1 MEPRKSIAFLLRN
14 TQSPLQLIAGV
25 FGSFVGIFIVGLAV
39 QLYAEYTHLISN
51 QGNVTGYQFI
61 IINKKVSAL
70 NTFKQGISQFT
81 TEDLDKIRELGV
93 VEDIGV
99 FKSNQFSVE
108 GILQI
113 PGQNGGFGSEMF
125 FESVEDQFID
135 QTPEDW
141 NWKAGDETVPL
152 ILPTDFLNLYNFN
165 FAPSRGLPVLS
176 QKTTKLARFSIAISG
191 EKGEETFVGRIAGY
205 SSRINSI
212 LVPLSFM
219 EFANEKFTANTPQKS
234 GKIIVSIKDD
244 KIATLY
250 KLIKEL
256 DWETNEDKL
265 RSGKFAAILELLIS
279 MMVLVGLLIVAVS
292 FSSTILYVILAINKS
307 RYEID
312 TLMLI
317 GVPRTFIV
325 RWYMTNLG
333 GINVFIGIGTWLS
346 LSFLKSKLDEFAAGY
361 SYQLLEK
368 LHFSTYL
375 IICSTLLFIT
385 LIQYLRIR
393 KLDR

>member
-81 TEDLDKIRELGV
+81 TEDLEKIRELGV

-191 EKGEETFVGRIAGY
+191 EKGQETFAGRIAGY

-317 GVPRTFIV
+317 GVPRSFIV

>member
-70 NTFKQGISQFT
+70 NTFKQGISQFS

-165 FAPSRGLPVLS
+165 FNFELFSGVRDYSTKVDFDYFPNIRNQVKFGGAYTFHTFTP
-176 QKTTKLARFSIAISG
+176 TTATGTIGETSISP
-191 EKGEETFVGRIAGY
+191 EK
-205 SSRINSI
+205 INRQY
-212 LVPLSFM
+212 
-219 EFANEKFTANTPQKS
+219 ANE
-234 GKIIVSIKDD
+234 
-244 KIATLY
+244 
-250 KLIKEL
+250 
-256 DWETNEDKL
+256 
-265 RSGKFAAILELLIS
+265 AA
-279 MMVLVGLLIVAVS
+279 A
-292 FSSTILYVILAINKS
+292 
-307 RYEID
+307 
-312 TLMLI
+312 
-317 GVPRTFIV
+317 
-325 RWYMTNLG
+325 
-333 GINVFIGIGTWLS
+333 
-346 LSFLKSKLDEFAAGY
+346 
-361 SYQLLEK
+361 
-368 LHFSTYL
+368 
-375 IICSTLLFIT
+375 
-385 LIQYLRIR
+385 
-393 KLDR
+393 

>member
-39 QLYAEYTHLISN
+39 QLYSEYTHLISN

-70 NTFKQGISQFT
+70 NTFKKGVSQFT
-81 TEDLDKIRELGV
+81 TEELDRIRELGV

-176 QKTTKLARFSIAISG
+176 QKTTKLARFSISISG
-191 EKGEETFVGRIAGY
+191 EKGQETFVGRIAGY

-279 MMVLVGLLIVAVS
+279 LMVFVGLVIVGVS
-292 FSSTILYVILAINKS
+292 FSATILYVILAINKS

-317 GVPRTFIV
+317 GFPRNFIV
-325 RWYMTNLG
+325 RWYMFNLG
-333 GINVFIGIGTWLS
+333 GINVLIGLSTWVS
-346 LSFLKSKLDEFAAGY
+346 LSYLKSLMNEFAAGY
-361 SYQLLEK
+361 SYELYDG
-368 LHFSTYL
+368 LHPSTYFT
-375 IICSTLLFIT
+375 IAATLLVLWIV
-385 LIQYLRIR
+385 QYFRIR
-393 KLDR
+393 NLDK

>member
-1 MEPRKSIAFLLRN
+1 MEPLKSIAFLLRN

-81 TEDLDKIRELGV
+81 TEDLEKIRELGV

-191 EKGEETFVGRIAGY
+191 EKGQETFAGRIAGY

>member
-70 NTFKQGISQFT
+70 NTFKQGISQFS

-191 EKGEETFVGRIAGY
+191 EKGQETFVGRIAGY

-317 GVPRTFIV
+317 GVPRIFIV

-333 GINVFIGIGTWLS
+333 GINVFIGIGAWLS

-361 SYQLLEK
+361 SYELYDG

-375 IICSTLLFIT
+375 VICSTLLFIS

>member
-39 QLYAEYTHLISN
+39 QLYAEYNQLISS
-51 QGNVTGYQFI
+51 QGNVAGYQFVL
-61 IINKKVSAL
+61 INKKVSAL
-70 NTFKQGISQFT
+70 NTFKKDISQFS

-93 VEDIGV
+93 VEDIGI

-108 GILQI
+108 GVLQI

-125 FESVEDQFID
+125 FEAVEDKFID

-176 QKTTKLARFSIAISG
+176 QKTTKLARFSIAIRG
-191 EKGEETFVGRIAGY
+191 EKGQGTFVGRIAGY

-219 EFANEKFTANTPQKS
+219 DFANEKFTANTPQKT

-279 MMVLVGLLIVAVS
+279 LMVLVGLVIVAVS
-292 FSSTILYVILAINKS
+292 FSATILYVILAINKS

-317 GVPRTFIV
+317 GVPRSFIV
-325 RWYMTNLG
+325 RWYMLNLG
-333 GINVFIGIGTWLS
+333 AINVLIGLATWLS
-346 LSFLKSKLDEFAAGY
+346 LSYLKSLMDGFGSGY
-361 SYQLLEK
+361 SYELYDG
-368 LHFSTYL
+368 LHPYTYL
-375 IICSTLLFIT
+375 TITATLLV
-385 LIQYLRIR
+385 LWLVQYFRIR
-393 KLDR
+393 KLDK

>member
-1 MEPRKSIAFLLRN
+1 MGPRKSITFLLRK
-14 TQSPLQLIAGV
+14 TQSPLQLIAGI

-51 QGNVTGYQFI
+51 QGNVAGYQFI

-70 NTFKQGISQFT
+70 NTLKRDISQFSS
-81 TEDLDKIRELGV
+81 EDLDRIRDLGV

-125 FESVEDQFID
+125 LESVEDQFID

-141 NWKAGDETVPL
+141 NWKIGDETVPL

-176 QKTTKLARFSIAISG
+176 QKTTKLARFSISISG
-191 EKGEETFVGRIAGY
+191 EKGQETFVGRIAGY

-279 MMVLVGLLIVAVS
+279 IMVLVGLLIVAVS

-325 RWYMTNLG
+325 RWYIGNLG
-333 GINVFIGIGTWLS
+333 TINAFIGIGAGIALI
-346 LSFLKSKLDEFAAGY
+346 LFKNKLDEFAAGY
-361 SYQLLEK
+361 SYQLLEE
-368 LHFSTYL
+368 LHFTTYL

>member
-70 NTFKQGISQFT
+70 NTFKQGISQFS

-191 EKGEETFVGRIAGY
+191 EKGQETFVGRIAGY

-219 EFANEKFTANTPQKS
+219 EFANEKFTADTPQKS

-317 GVPRTFIV
+317 GVPRIFIV

-333 GINVFIGIGTWLS
+333 GINVFIGIGAWLS

>member
-39 QLYAEYTHLISN
+39 QLYAEYNHLISN
-51 QGNVTGYQFI
+51 QGKVAGYQFI
-61 IINKKVSAL
+61 LINKKVSAL
-70 NTFKQGISQFT
+70 NTFKKDISQFSS
-81 TEDLDKIRELGV
+81 EDLDKIRELGV

-108 GILQI
+108 GVLQI
-113 PGQNGGFGSEMF
+113 PGQSGGFGSEMF
-125 FESVEDQFID
+125 LESVEDQFID

-141 NWKAGDETVPL
+141 NWKSGDETVPL

-176 QKTTKLARFSIAISG
+176 QKTTKLARFSISISG
-191 EKGEETFVGRIAGY
+191 EKGQDTFVGRIAGY

-212 LVPLSFM
+212 LVPMSFM
-219 EFANEKFTANTPQKS
+219 EFANEKFTANTPQKT

-244 KIATLY
+244 KLATLY

-279 MMVLVGLLIVAVS
+279 LMVLVGLVIVVVS
-292 FSSTILYVILAINKS
+292 FSATILYVILAINKS

-325 RWYMTNLG
+325 RWYMVNLG
-333 GINVFIGIGTWLS
+333 AINALIGLSTWLS
-346 LSFLKSKLDEFAAGY
+346 LTYLKSLMDGFAAGY
-361 SYQLLEK
+361 SYELYDG
-368 LHFSTYL
+368 LHLSTYL
-375 IICSTLLFIT
+375 TIAATLLVLWIV
-385 LIQYLRIR
+385 QYFRIR
-393 KLDR
+393 KLDK

>member
-1 MEPRKSIAFLLRN
+1 MGPQKSITFLLRK
-14 TQSPLQLIAGV
+14 TQSPLQLIAGI
-25 FGSFVGIFIVGLAV
+25 FGSFVGVFIVGLAV

-51 QGNVTGYQFI
+51 QGNVAGYQFI

-70 NTFKQGISQFT
+70 NTLKRDISQFSS
-81 TEDLDKIRELGV
+81 EDLDRIRGLGV
-93 VEDIGV
+93 VEDIGI

-108 GILQI
+108 GMLQI

-125 FESVEDQFID
+125 LESVEDQFID

-141 NWKAGDETVPL
+141 NWQAGQETVPL

-165 FAPSRGLPVLS
+165 FAPSRGLPLLS
-176 QKTTKLARFSIAISG
+176 QKTTKLARFSINISG
-191 EKGEETFVGRIAGY
+191 EKGQETFVGRIAGY

-212 LVPLSFM
+212 LVPMSFM
-219 EFANEKFTANTPQKS
+219 EFANEKFTANHPENI

-250 KLIKEL
+250 KLIKEQ

-265 RSGKFAAILELLIS
+265 RSGKFAAILEMLIS
-279 MMVLVGLLIVAVS
+279 IMAFVGLVIVAVS
-292 FSSTILYVILAINKS
+292 FSSTILYIILAINKS

-317 GVPRTFIV
+317 GVPRAFIV
-325 RWYMTNLG
+325 RWYMVNLG
-333 GINVFIGIGTWLS
+333 MINALICVGTWIALI
-346 LSFLKSKLDEFAAGY
+346 LFKNKLDEFAAGY

-368 LHFSTYL
+368 LHFTTYL
-375 IICSTLLFIT
+375 IISSTLLFIT

>member
-39 QLYAEYTHLISN
+39 QLYSEYTHLISN

-70 NTFKQGISQFT
+70 NTFKKGVSQFT
-81 TEDLDKIRELGV
+81 TEELDRIRELGV

-176 QKTTKLARFSIAISG
+176 QKTTKLARFSISISG
-191 EKGEETFVGRIAGY
+191 EKGQETFVGRIAGY

-279 MMVLVGLLIVAVS
+279 LMVFVGLVIVGVS
-292 FSSTILYVILAINKS
+292 FSATILYVILAINKS

-317 GVPRTFIV
+317 GVPRNFIV
-325 RWYMTNLG
+325 RWYMFNLG
-333 GINVFIGIGTWLS
+333 GINVLIGLSTWVS
-346 LSFLKSKLDEFAAGY
+346 LSYLKSLMNEFAAGY
-361 SYQLLEK
+361 SYELYDG
-368 LHFSTYL
+368 LHPSTYFT
-375 IICSTLLFIT
+375 IAATLLVLWIV
-385 LIQYLRIR
+385 QYFRIR
-393 KLDR
+393 NLDK

>member
-25 FGSFVGIFIVGLAV
+25 FGPFVGIFIVGLAV
-39 QLYAEYTHLISN
+39 QLYSEYTHLISN

-70 NTFKQGISQFT
+70 NTFKKGVSQFT
-81 TEDLDKIRELGV
+81 TEELDRIRELGV

-176 QKTTKLARFSIAISG
+176 QKTTKLARFSISISG
-191 EKGEETFVGRIAGY
+191 EKGQETFVGRIAGY

-279 MMVLVGLLIVAVS
+279 LMVFVGLVIVGVS
-292 FSSTILYVILAINKS
+292 FSATILYVILAINKS

-317 GVPRTFIV
+317 GVPRNFIV
-325 RWYMTNLG
+325 RWYMFNLG
-333 GINVFIGIGTWLS
+333 GINVLIGLSTWVS
-346 LSFLKSKLDEFAAGY
+346 LSYLKSLMNEFAAGY
-361 SYQLLEK
+361 SYELYDG
-368 LHFSTYL
+368 LHPSTYFT
-375 IICSTLLFIT
+375 IAATLLVLWIV
-385 LIQYLRIR
+385 QYFRIR
-393 KLDR
+393 NLDK

>member
-1 MEPRKSIAFLLRN
+1 MGPRKSITFLLRK
-14 TQSPLQLIAGV
+14 TQSPLQLIAGI

-51 QGNVTGYQFI
+51 QGNVAGYQFI

-70 NTFKQGISQFT
+70 NTLKRDISQFSS
-81 TEDLDKIRELGV
+81 EDLDRIRDLGV

-125 FESVEDQFID
+125 LESVEDQFID

-141 NWKAGDETVPL
+141 NWKIGDETVPL

-176 QKTTKLARFSIAISG
+176 QKTTKLARFSISISG
-191 EKGEETFVGRIAGY
+191 EKGQETFVGRIAGY

-279 MMVLVGLLIVAVS
+279 IMVLVGLLIVAVS

-325 RWYMTNLG
+325 RWYIGNLG
-333 GINVFIGIGTWLS
+333 MINAFIGIGAGIALI
-346 LSFLKSKLDEFAAGY
+346 LFKNKLDEFAAGY

-368 LHFSTYL
+368 LHFTTYL

>member
-39 QLYAEYTHLISN
+39 QLYSEYTHLISN

-70 NTFKQGISQFT
+70 NTFKKGVSQFT
-81 TEDLDKIRELGV
+81 TEELDRIRELGV

-165 FAPSRGLPVLS
+165 FAPSRGLTVLS
-176 QKTTKLARFSIAISG
+176 QKTTKLARFSISISG
-191 EKGEETFVGRIAGY
+191 EKGQETFVGRIAGY

-279 MMVLVGLLIVAVS
+279 LMVFVGLVIVGVS
-292 FSSTILYVILAINKS
+292 FSATILYVILAINKS

-317 GVPRTFIV
+317 GVPRNFIV
-325 RWYMTNLG
+325 RWYMFNLG
-333 GINVFIGIGTWLS
+333 GINVLIGLSTWVS
-346 LSFLKSKLDEFAAGY
+346 LSYLKSLMNEFAAGY
-361 SYQLLEK
+361 SYELYDG
-368 LHFSTYL
+368 LHPSTYFT
-375 IICSTLLFIT
+375 IAATLLVLWIV
-385 LIQYLRIR
+385 QYFRIR
-393 KLDR
+393 NLDK

>member
-1 MEPRKSIAFLLRN
+1 MEPRKSIAFLLRS

-39 QLYAEYTHLISN
+39 QLYVEYTHLISN
-51 QGNVTGYQFI
+51 QGNAAGYQFI

-70 NTFKQGISQFT
+70 NTFKQDISQFSS
-81 TEDLDKIRELGV
+81 EDLDKIKGLGV
-93 VEDIGV
+93 VEDIGI

-125 FESVEDQFID
+125 FESVADQFID

-141 NWKAGDETVPL
+141 DWKPGEETVPL

-191 EKGEETFVGRIAGY
+191 EKGQETFAGRIAGY

-212 LVPLSFM
+212 LVPMSFM
-219 EFANEKFTANTPQKS
+219 DFANEKFTANTPQKT

-279 MMVLVGLLIVAVS
+279 MMVLVGLVIVAVS
-292 FSSTILYVILAINKS
+292 ISSTILYVILAINKS

-325 RWYMTNLG
+325 RWYMLNLG
-333 GINVFIGIGTWLS
+333 AINALIGLVTWIS
-346 LSFLKSKLDEFAAGY
+346 LSYLKSSMDGFAAAY
-361 SYQLLEK
+361 SYELYDG
-368 LHFSTYL
+368 LHPYTYFTVV
-375 IICSTLLFIT
+375 STLVVIWGIQFI
-385 LIQYLRIR
+385 RIR
-393 KLDR
+393 KLDK

>member
-81 TEDLDKIRELGV
+81 TEDLEKIRELGV

-191 EKGEETFVGRIAGY
+191 EKGQETFVGRIAGY

>member
-39 QLYAEYTHLISN
+39 QLYAEYNQLISN
-51 QGNVTGYQFI
+51 QGNVAGYQFVL
-61 IINKKVSAL
+61 INKKVSAL
-70 NTFKQGISQFT
+70 NTFKKDISQFS
-81 TEDLDKIRELGV
+81 TEDLDKIRKLGV
-93 VEDIGV
+93 VEDIGI

-108 GILQI
+108 GVLQI

-125 FESVEDQFID
+125 FESVEDKFID

-176 QKTTKLARFSIAISG
+176 QKTTKLARFSIAIRG
-191 EKGEETFVGRIAGY
+191 EKGQETFVGRIAGY

-219 EFANEKFTANTPQKS
+219 DFANEKFTANTPQKT
-234 GKIIVSIKDD
+234 GKLIVSIKDD

-279 MMVLVGLLIVAVS
+279 LMVLVGLVIVAVS
-292 FSSTILYVILAINKS
+292 FSATILYVILAINKS

-317 GVPRTFIV
+317 GVPRSFIV
-325 RWYMTNLG
+325 RWYMLNLG
-333 GINVFIGIGTWLS
+333 AINVLIGLAAWLS
-346 LSFLKSKLDEFAAGY
+346 LSYLKSLMDGFAAGY
-361 SYQLLEK
+361 SYELYDG
-368 LHFSTYL
+368 LHPYTYL
-375 IICSTLLFIT
+375 TITATLLVLWIV
-385 LIQYLRIR
+385 QYFRIR
-393 KLDR
+393 KLDK